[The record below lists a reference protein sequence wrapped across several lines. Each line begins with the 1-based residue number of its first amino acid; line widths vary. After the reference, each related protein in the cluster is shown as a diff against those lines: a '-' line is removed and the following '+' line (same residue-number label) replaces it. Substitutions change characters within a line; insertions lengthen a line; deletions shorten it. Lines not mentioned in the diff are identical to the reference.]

1 MNNQDDG
8 GEWQLWFERIWAYR
22 EEELYPSLFGKVS
35 EGIFTLS
42 PQVFTGPFGQKD
54 IDPRWLHFGVFR
66 FAPTESRNSWLHVT
80 SGMSNAWEAEKPDS
94 NAVSGLG
101 SEFIFETTIKAD
113 WAILRLLHAMA
124 FQILLCHGR
133 YPGKSPLAD
142 YDRIPL
148 REPISGAASALTWL
162 MVTPSPR
169 VTEVRLESGHF
180 SFFQLIGVSEAE
192 AAHARSHGGPAMVD
206 LLRSK
211 GFFPVTDPDRESQ
224 ISG

>member
-1 MNNQDDG
+1 MDEQSHSD
-8 GEWQLWFERIWAYR
+8 EWRQWFERVWAYR
-22 EEELYPSLFGKVS
+22 EDELYPSLFGKER

-42 PQVFTGPFGQKD
+42 PQIFTGPFAQKD
-54 IDPRWLHFGVFR
+54 IDPRWLHYGVFR

-80 SGMSNAWEAEKPDS
+80 SGMSTAWDAEMPDPNAT
-94 NAVSGLG
+94 SGLG
-101 SEFIFETTIKAD
+101 CEYVLESSAKGD

-133 YPGKSPLAD
+133 YAGKSPLAA

-148 REPISGAASALTWL
+148 REPINGAASALTWL

-169 VTEVRLESGHF
+169 VTEDVQMESGKF
-180 SFFQLIGVSEAE
+180 SFFQLIGVTDAE
-192 AAHARSHGGPAMVD
+192 AAHARSYGGAATVD

-211 GFFPVTDPDRESQ
+211 GSFPVTDPDRANQ
-224 ISG
+224 IP